1 MIHIKDMDAETLDI
15 LISDYNRDNGF
26 RIRQMV
32 IDNKNCKLSTAMKI
46 FYCKIITKLCK

>member
-26 RIRQMV
+26 RIYDRWLL
-32 IDNKNCKLSTAMKI
+32 IIKI
-46 FYCKIITKLCK
+46 VNYQLL